1 MNCPDCKTTEMKIDF
16 EDIEVD
22 GSFFEV
28 VYKCPKCGA
37 GFFGTIYRD
46 LEQAL
51 NEPDCKKC
59 EEKKDALRSYEGTQT
74 SNRLL

>member
-51 NEPDCKKC
+51 NEPECKKC
-59 EEKKDALRSYEGTQT
+59 EEKRK
-74 SNRLL
+74 